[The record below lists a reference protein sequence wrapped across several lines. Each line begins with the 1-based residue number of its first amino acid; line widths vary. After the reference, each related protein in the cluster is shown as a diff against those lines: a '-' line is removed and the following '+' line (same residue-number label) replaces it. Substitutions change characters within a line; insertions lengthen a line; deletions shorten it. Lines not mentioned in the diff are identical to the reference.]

1 MKQQKT
7 NGHSI
12 SSLFSLLLFRDL
24 RPVPYADAFV
34 FCKSLSEYYGT
45 DSF

>member
-12 SSLFSLLLFRDL
+12 SSLVFPSSVRDL

-45 DSF
+45 DRF